1 MKSLFI
7 ILILNIYAYSQSSTE
22 LIGKVSYLS
31 NQLVYVEFK
40 STNGII
46 VGDTLFIRNNNQLI
60 KALVVEYL
68 SSKSGACIRLGEID
82 FKKGDEVIAIIQN
95 EKKLSGDD
103 VSIDTIGYAVD
114 SAKVKTDLENKRQIK
129 SSREFSRGKVS
140 LQSYSMMDNYDSYY
154 SSQRWRYTLKYY
166 SNQLYDEKVS
176 FYSYMTY
183 SFRGDDRNKFQI
195 TNSKYL
201 KVYDF
206 SLKYSINKKSSFSI
220 GRVYDNLISS
230 MGATDGAIYKN
241 DFDIFES
248 GIVLG
253 KRSNTYDN
261 NQTNI
266 LPQFGLFLSRTDK
279 VFSGTTF
286 NTVSFFQQMN
296 RSIIDR
302 RFLYFQHYNDFIP
315 ITQFNFS
322 TEVDFF
328 TLNNGIKKSELTLT
342 SVYFNASVSPNKIT
356 SFNLSYDGRKD
367 VVYIETYKNF
377 IDSLYENET
386 RHGFKIGANI
396 RPIQNVFV
404 SLNFGKRF
412 MNSDNRR
419 SENYGGFLSWYQIP
433 YINSNFSM
441 NITNLVNSY
450 SNGNS
455 IQFHLSKSFYDD
467 LFNGG
472 ISYGFTDLTFSN
484 NASQL
489 KYNSIGV
496 ELSQNLFEKS
506 NININSE
513 LVTSEGKY
521 NLRIN
526 VELSINF

>member
-7 ILILNIYAYSQSSTE
+7 IFILNILTYSQGFNE
-22 LIGKVSYLS
+22 LLGKVSYLS

-46 VGDTLFIRNNNQLI
+46 IGDTLFIRNNGQLS
-60 KALVVEYL
+60 KALIVEYL
-68 SSKSGACIRLGEID
+68 SSKSSACVRLGNID
-82 FKKGDEVIAIIQN
+82 FAKGDEVIAIIRN
-95 EKKLSGDD
+95 EKKISDD
-103 VSIDTIGYAVD
+103 KVSIDTMDYAVD
-114 SAKVKTDLENKRQIK
+114 STQFKTDSENKRQKK
-129 SSREFSRGKVS
+129 SSREFSRGKFSV
-140 LQSYSMMDNYDSYY
+140 QSYSMMDNYDSYY
-154 SSQRWRYTLKYY
+154 SSQRWRYTLKYS

-176 FYSYMTY
+176 FNSYMTY

-220 GRVYDNLISS
+220 GRVYDNSISS

-241 DFDIFES
+241 DFDIFEG

-261 NQTNI
+261 IQTNI
-266 LPQFGLFLSRTDK
+266 LPQFGFFLSRTDK
-279 VFSGTTF
+279 VFHGTTF

-302 RFLYFQHYNDFIP
+302 RFLYFQHHNDFIP

-342 SVYFNASVSPNKIT
+342 SIYFNALVSPNKIT

-404 SLNFGKRF
+404 GLNFGKRF
-412 MNSDNRR
+412 MDSDNRR
-419 SENYGGFLSWYQIP
+419 SENYGAYFSWYQIP
-433 YINSNFSM
+433 SVNSNFSM
-441 NITNLVNSY
+441 SFTNLVNSY

-472 ISYGFTDLTFSN
+472 ISYGFTDLAFSN
-484 NASQL
+484 NVSRL
-489 KYNSIGV
+489 KYNSIGF
-496 ELSQNLFEKS
+496 ELSHNLFDNS
-506 NININSE
+506 SINLNSE